1 MLEFQQKK
9 KFQRF
14 LHSPL
19 MIITLIIVFGV
30 LAKASW
36 GVYQKERLSAENLS
50 RQNAELQKLSE
61 RENSLAQSI
70 EYLKTDEGVEAEIR
84 SKFRFARDGES
95 IAVIIDNSSS
105 TTRGVYQ
112 STSASG
118 ATSTESRGFF
128 GRIFSWFAN

>member
-9 KFQRF
+9 KLYQF

-19 MIITLIIVFGV
+19 MLMALVVVLVV

-50 RQNAELQKLSE
+50 RQNAELQKLSV
-61 RENSLAQSI
+61 RQNSLAQSI
-70 EYLKTDEGVEAEIR
+70 DYLKTDEGVEAEIR

-95 IAVIIDNSSS
+95 IAVIIDNETATATKAVS
-105 TTRGVYQ
+105 V
-112 STSASG
+112 
-118 ATSTESRGFF
+118 ATSTESKGFF
-128 GRIFSWFAN
+128 GRIFSWFAD